1 MIFHKN
7 KPQSAHLL
15 KPSHHDNF
23 SQDPDLA
30 LIFLDF
36 SSQDTYQ
43 NTLTQTLTQALKK
56 LEIKKKYFL
65 FFNKNFQE
73 KNTHPSKFINH
84 ISDQI
89 MALTERP
96 GGFILR
102 GQSGNNYH
110 AKACLIISA
119 QAISLRQSS
128 DLLIQNL
135 DTQGYLIPENL
146 NLINSSPKISEN
158 FQSLS
163 LHPRIQEK
171 LFFWELKLSPE
182 TLTLESR
189 AFLEPLFLKL
199 FKTLWA

>member
-43 NTLTQTLTQALKK
+43 NALTQALKK

-65 FFNKNFQE
+65 FFNKNSRE

-171 LFFWELKLSPE
+171 LFVWELKLSPE
-182 TLTLESR
+182 TPESP

-199 FKTLWA
+199 FKTLWG